1 MINTYYRWIVDKT
14 AITVGLIGGGQMA
27 EALIVGM
34 LQAELFKNTRIIVAD
49 PAVDRVH
56 YLRTTYGIGAVETPE
71 ELCQAAQILILAV
84 KPQVYRQVLA
94 GYAPCFTSEHM
105 LISIMAG
112 VTLAALEGSLP
123 ENSKVIRVMPNTP
136 CLVQAGASAFSGN
149 DQVTADEKQV
159 CQDIFSAV
167 GCCLELPE
175 YQLDAVT
182 GLSGSGPGYIFSL
195 IDGFIDGGILAGLPR
210 PVAQQLVLHTFYGAA
225 KLAIESG
232 KPPAVLKEQVTSPG
246 GTTIRGIQ
254 VLEQYGMRAACMDTV
269 QAAAEK
275 SKELGA

>member
-1 MINTYYRWIVDKT
+1 
-14 AITVGLIGGGQMA
+14 MA
-27 EALIVGM
+27 EALILGM
-34 LQAELFKNTRIIVAD
+34 LQAELLQKGQVKVID
-49 PAVDRVH
+49 PDSDRVQ
-56 YLRTTYGIGAVETPE
+56 YLCNTYGVGAAETAE
-71 ELCQAAQILILAV
+71 ELCRTCQVLILAV
-84 KPQVYRQVLA
+84 KPQVYGQVLTA
-94 GYAPCFTSEHM
+94 YGPCFTSDHM

-112 VTLAALEGSLP
+112 ISLEALENCLP
-123 ENSKVIRVMPNTP
+123 ESSKIIRVMPNTP
-136 CLVQAGASAFSGN
+136 CLVQAGASAFSAN
-149 DQVTADEKQV
+149 SQVSSDEKQF

-182 GLSGSGPGYIFSL
+182 GLSGSGPGYVFSL
-195 IDGFIDGGILAGLPR
+195 IDGFIDGGVLAGLPR
-210 PVAQQLVLHTFYGAA
+210 PVAQQLILHTFYGAA

-254 VLEQYGMRAACMDTV
+254 VLEQYSMRAACMDSV
-269 QAAAEK
+269 KAAADR